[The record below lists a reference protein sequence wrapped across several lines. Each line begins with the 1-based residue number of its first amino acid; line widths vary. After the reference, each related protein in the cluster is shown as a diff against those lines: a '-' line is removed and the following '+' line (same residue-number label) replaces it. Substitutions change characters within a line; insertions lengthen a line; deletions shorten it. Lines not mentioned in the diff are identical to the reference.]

1 MSTYVGILA
10 ILILLLLLIFV
21 RRPKEKE
28 KTRTTAPRPPAGK
41 PDTRYHAVSLKF
53 PPSACD
59 AAKAMEGERYLSA
72 EAPNIPLPECDA
84 ATCKCRYVHHKDR
97 RGRDDRRNPWGP
109 GFGGSSTGSYE
120 QEQRKSGERRNESS
134 DDIS

>member
-21 RRPKEKE
+21 RRPKDKE
-28 KTRTTAPRPPAGK
+28 TTRTPAPRTPARK
-41 PDTRYHAVSLKF
+41 PDTKYHAVSLKIL
-53 PPSACD
+53 PSACD

-84 ATCKCRYVHHKDR
+84 ATCKCRYVHYKDR
-97 RGRDDRRNPWGP
+97 RGRDDRRNPWAP

-134 DDIS
+134 DDEF

>member
-10 ILILLLLLIFV
+10 ILILLLVLVFV

-28 KTRTTAPRPPAGK
+28 KPRPTARRISPGK
-41 PDTRYHAVSLKF
+41 PDTTYHAVSLKC
-53 PPSACD
+53 PPNACD
-59 AAKAMEGERYLSA
+59 AARAMEGERYLSA
-72 EAPNIPLPECDA
+72 NAPNIPLPDCDA
-84 ATCKCRYVHHKDR
+84 VTCKCRYVHHKDR
-97 RGRDDRRNPWGP
+97 RGRDDRRNPWAP

-134 DDIS
+134 DDEF

>member
-1 MSTYVGILA
+1 MSTYIGILA
-10 ILILLLLLIFV
+10 ILILLLVLVFV

-28 KTRTTAPRPPAGK
+28 KPRPTSRRISPGK
-41 PDTRYHAVSLKF
+41 PDTKYHAVSLKF
-53 PPSACD
+53 PPDACD

-72 EAPNIPLPECDA
+72 DAPSIPLPGCDA

-120 QEQRKSGERRNESS
+120 KEQRKSGERRNEPP
-134 DDIS
+134 DDVF